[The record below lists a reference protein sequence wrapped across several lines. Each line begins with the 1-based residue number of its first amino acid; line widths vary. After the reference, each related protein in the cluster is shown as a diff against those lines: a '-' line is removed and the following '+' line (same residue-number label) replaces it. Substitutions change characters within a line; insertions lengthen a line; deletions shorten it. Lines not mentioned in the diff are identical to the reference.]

1 MRRRILAVPARRLSF
16 AAPLFPGG
24 MEGEDRSG
32 RHRAALPPEVEMRA
46 DVEQDQEEGDDARG
60 DAQPREHEPPF
71 VPARRRRGDSK
82 HEVQPSE
89 YFCEEIDHGAPEEMR
104 RYGGSSVR
112 HVADFSFH
120 FRSVHH
126 DDGVPWAAIQEAAVG
141 TLAEALLAPDAL
153 EGVNLDASERRIV

>member
-24 MEGEDRSG
+24 MEGEDGSV
-32 RHRAALPPEVEMRA
+32 RHRAALPPEVEMRD
-46 DVEQDQEEGDDARG
+46 DVEQDQAEGDDARG
-60 DAQPREHEPPF
+60 DAQPREHEPAF

-112 HVADFSFH
+112 PPCGLPLLF
-120 FRSVHH
+120 
-126 DDGVPWAAIQEAAVG
+126 P
-141 TLAEALLAPDAL
+141 TLPQLT
-153 EGVNLDASERRIV
+153 RRPQ